1 MDLFSMKAARE
12 AAINKAESFVKA
24 AESASRQMT
33 AEENSGFDSAMVEAN
48 ALTPQIERIESLN
61 TIRTAFPTGQ
71 VIPGA
76 VAPEKAA
83 RKTFSKGYQAAF
95 YEMLSSK
102 GAKIGAAL
110 YEGSDAA
117 GGFAV
122 PVEIDGTIVPLA
134 PAELAIRQLARVIP
148 TTHTLKFPIKAAHGT
163 AAAKLES
170 TGTDNPFAGTAPT
183 LAQVELDAYMAGD
196 IIPVSWELLE
206 DVAAMQSFIADDLT
220 LAVQQYEE
228 PLFVTGSGG
237 TGVPQGVATGA
248 AIGVTVTGASGV
260 VGAVSLD
267 AMDDLIGS
275 LNPVY
280 LPGAALLMKR
290 STGVL
295 LRKLSRAANLFEARW
310 SRSGNQEYYDGYP
323 VSYSASVQSGATTLD
338 RPVLFGDFKRGF
350 VIGDRGGSAI
360 RVKVLDQI
368 SANLGVTQFLAY
380 RRTDSVVI
388 RSEAI
393 QALKV
398 VAGA

>member
-12 AAINKAESFVKA
+12 AAISKAESFVTA
-24 AESASRQMT
+24 AESASRNMT
-33 AEENSGFDSAMVEAN
+33 AEENASFDAAMVEAN
-48 ALTPQIERIESLN
+48 ALTPQIERVEKLN
-61 TIRTAFPTGQ
+61 TIRSAFPTGQ
-71 VIPGA
+71 VIPASNGA
-76 VAPEKAA
+76 ERPE
-83 RKTFSKGYQAAF
+83 RKTLSKAYAADF
-95 YEMLSSK
+95 WQMLQSK

-110 YEGSDAA
+110 YEGLDAA

-134 PAELAIRQLARVIP
+134 PAEMAIRQLARVIP

-170 TGTDNPFAGTAPT
+170 TGADNPFGGTAPT
-183 LAQVELDAYMAGD
+183 LSQVELDAYMAGD
-196 IIPVSWELLE
+196 IVPVSWELLE
-206 DVAAMQSFIADDLT
+206 DVAAMQGFIADDLT

-228 PLFVTGSGG
+228 PLFITGSGA

-248 AIGVTVTGASGV
+248 SIGVTVTGATGV

-275 LNPVY
+275 LSPTY

-290 STGVL
+290 STGVV

-310 SRSGNQEYYDGYP
+310 SRSGSQEYYDGYP
-323 VSYSASVQSGATTLD
+323 VSYSASVQAGATTLD

-350 VIGDRGGSAI
+350 IIGDRGGSAI

-380 RRTDSVVI
+380 RRTDSVVV

-393 QALKV
+393 KALKV
-398 VAGA
+398 VVG